1 MKTMKQDGIRLCL
14 EGIASLEEINRV
26 TGDRLH

>member
-1 MKTMKQDGIRLCL
+1 MRTMKQDGIRLCL
-14 EGIASLEEINRV
+14 EGIVSLDEINRV